1 MKLKRLLPMDV
12 HYRIKHLREF
22 LHQTTPQT
30 APDALQSD
38 RRVFFLDTPSYGN
51 LGDQAIAFAMRK
63 FVGDVLP
70 QFGQVEIAEDSLPQ
84 SIRWVEQNIRPCD
97 IICLTGGGNMGTMYR
112 HYECV
117 RRYVIRR
124 FRSNPIVVFPQT
136 IDYGTDFV
144 SRRELHRASRIYG
157 AHPHLVLCAR
167 DERSY
172 QVMKENFPTNKV
184 LFCPDIVLSLD
195 YPHIADERGDSV
207 GICLRSDREC
217 AISADFRPYLHAKY
231 PDGTALSTM
240 RPVEG
245 GIGSDNR
252 QQVVEQV
259 LRDFAS
265 SHLVVTDRLHGVIFS
280 YITHTPC
287 IALPN
292 SNGKVEQVCRYLSPS
307 GRVVFCRTKE
317 EVESAAFSSPHSSD
331 TLKDR
336 FSELPEVLKSL

>member
-70 QFGQVEIAEDSLPQ
+70 QFGQVEIAEDALPQ
-84 SIRWVEQNIRPCD
+84 SIRWVEQNIRPRD

-117 RRYVIRR
+117 RRYVIKH
-124 FRSNPIVVFPQT
+124 FPDHPIVVFPQT
-136 IDYGTDFV
+136 IDYGADFV

-157 AHPHLVLCAR
+157 AHPQLVLCAR
-167 DERSY
+167 DEHSY
-172 QVMKENFPTNKV
+172 QVMKDNFPHNKV

-217 AISADFRPYLHAKY
+217 AISADFSAYLHAKY

-259 LRDFAS
+259 LRDFACNR
-265 SHLVVTDRLHGVIFS
+265 LVVTDRLHGVIFS

-292 SNGKVEQVCRYLSPS
+292 SNGKVEQVCRYLSSS

-317 EVESAAFSSPHSSD
+317 EVESSAFSSPHSSD

-336 FSELPEVLKSL
+336 FSELSEVLK